1 MQEPSP
7 SRKNLLSELSAHRS
21 FLLAAAVDDGGLDG
35 RDDSSGVVTGLLESE
50 NGLQGLLVS
59 NLAEDDVLAI
69 EPAGDDGGDE
79 ELRAV
84 AGENKVRL
92 SNRMEGQSKTYVL
105 APALAMD
112 RRPGRV
118 CFFWKFSS
126 GNLSP

>member
-50 NGLQGLLVS
+50 NGLQGLLIS

-84 AGENKVRL
+84 AGENNV
-92 SNRMEGQSKTYVL
+92 S
-105 APALAMD
+105 
-112 RRPGRV
+112 
-118 CFFWKFSS
+118 F
-126 GNLSP
+126 